1 MEKSYDYI
9 VIGSGFG
16 GSVSALRLAEK
27 GYSVLVIE
35 QGKRYRSADFP
46 KTNWN
51 LRKYLWVPG
60 LRMFGIQRLSF
71 YREASILTGIG
82 VGGGSLVYANTL
94 VIPPDE
100 FFSNPSWSE
109 FNNWKTILNPFYR
122 KAGFMLGRTHYD
134 KLNPED
140 KLLLDVAKDFG
151 CEETFDR
158 VDVGVYFGDTEQET
172 DPYFNGLGPKRKGCT
187 ECAGCMVGC
196 RENAKNSLDKN
207 YLYFAEDLGA
217 RILPETRA
225 EKIVFGNN
233 RYEIHTRSVTKPF
246 RINRNVF
253 KSGGVIIAGGSLGT
267 LDLLLKQKYKYK
279 TLPLLSDRLGEELRT
294 NSQTLC
300 AVSGAREKLNNGVAI
315 SSIINPDRD
324 THIEIVKYPDGSNAM
339 KWFFALS
346 VPGAKNP
353 FLRGIMLLYKTLIHP
368 VRFIKTVFNF
378 KWSTN
383 LVIFLVMQT
392 IDNCMKVEWKKGL
405 WKSGLKIRNTGEK
418 KVPAY
423 IDIGQQIMEKY
434 AERAG
439 GIAQNITLEVFLD
452 RPTTAHILGGCP
464 MSQDKG
470 SGVVNESFAVHEYP
484 NMFVI
489 DGSVI
494 QGNLGVNPSFTITA
508 LAEYAMAQIP
518 EKPGNT
524 VRPVEEE
531 VTFAKNRIDEK
542 RDHQGK

>member
-1 MEKSYDYI
+1 MEQSYDYI
-9 VIGSGFG
+9 VVGSGFG

-35 QGKRYRSADFP
+35 LGKRYEIKDFP

-60 LRMFGIQRLSF
+60 LRLFGIQKLAF

-100 FFSNPSWSE
+100 FFNNPSWNA
-109 FNNWKTILNPFYR
+109 FNDWKTVLEPFYY
-122 KAGFMLGRTHYD
+122 KAGIMLGRTHYD
-134 KLNPED
+134 KLNAED
-140 KLLLDVAKDFG
+140 QILLEVAKDFA

-158 VDVGVYFGDTEQET
+158 VDVGVYFGDTEQEK
-172 DPYFNGLGPKRKGCT
+172 DPYFHGLGPKRKGCT

-207 YLYFAEDLGA
+207 YLYFAEKLGVT
-217 RILPETRA
+217 ILPETRV
-225 EKIVFGNN
+225 EKIFSRNN
-233 RYEIHTRSVTKPF
+233 QYELHTRSVTKPF
-246 RINRNVF
+246 RKNRSVF
-253 KSGGVIIAGGSLGT
+253 TSRAVIVSGGSLGT
-267 LDLLLKQKYKYK
+267 LNLLLKQKYKYK
-279 TLPLLSDRLGEELRT
+279 TLPLLSERLGDDLRT

-300 AVSGAREKLNNGVAI
+300 AVSGAREKLNNGIAI

-346 VPGAKNP
+346 VPGARNS
-353 FLRGIMLLYKTLIHP
+353 LIRGFMLLYKTLTHP
-368 VRFIKTVFNF
+368 IQFLKTVFNF
-378 KWSTN
+378 NWSTN
-383 LVIFLVMQT
+383 LIIFLVMQT
-392 IDNCMKVEWKKGL
+392 IDNCMKVEWKRGL
-405 WKSGLKIRNTGEK
+405 FKKRMAIRNTVEK

-423 IDIGQQIMEKY
+423 IDIGQQVMEKY
-434 AERAG
+434 AEKAG
-439 GIAQNITLEVFLD
+439 GIAQNITLEVFLN

-464 MSQDKG
+464 MGRDKQ
-470 SGVVNESFAVHEYP
+470 SGVVNERFEVHGYP
-484 NMFVI
+484 NMLIV

-494 QGNLGVNPSFTITA
+494 QGNLGVNPSYTITA
-508 LAEYAMAQIP
+508 LAEYAMARIP
-518 EKPGNT
+518 EKPGNSI
-524 VRPVEEE
+524 RPIEEE
-531 VTFAKNRIDEK
+531 VNLAKNTTDEK
-542 RDHQGK
+542 RDQPDQ

>member
-1 MEKSYDYI
+1 MDQACDYI

-16 GSVSALRLAEK
+16 GSVTALRLAEK

-35 QGKRYRSADFP
+35 QGKRYGSGDFP

-60 LRMFGIQRLSF
+60 LRLFGIQKLSF

-100 FFSNPSWSE
+100 FFNNPSWNA
-109 FNNWKTILNPFYR
+109 FNDWKTVLEPFYH
-122 KAGFMLGRTHYD
+122 KAGVMLGRTHYD
-134 KLNPED
+134 KLNAED
-140 KLLLDVAKDFG
+140 QLLLEVAKDFA
-151 CEETFDR
+151 CEETFER
-158 VDVGVYFGDTEQET
+158 VDVGVYFGDTEQEK
-172 DPYFNGLGPKRKGCT
+172 DPYFHGLGPKRKGCT

-207 YLYFAEDLGA
+207 YLYFAEKLGV
-217 RILPETRA
+217 RILPETQV
-225 EKIVFGNN
+225 EKILYRNTQ
-233 RYEIHTRSVTKPF
+233 YEIHTRSVTKSF
-246 RINRNVF
+246 RKNRSVF
-253 KSGGVIIAGGSLGT
+253 TSRGIIVSGGSLGT
-267 LDLLLKQKYKYK
+267 LNLLLKQKHKYK
-279 TLPLLSDRLGEELRT
+279 TLPLLSERLGDELRT

-300 AVSGAREKLNNGVAI
+300 AVSGAREKLNNGIPI

-346 VPGAKNP
+346 VPGARNS
-353 FLRGIMLLYKTLIHP
+353 LIRGLMLLYKTLSHP
-368 VRFIKTVFNF
+368 VHFLKTVFNF
-378 KWSTN
+378 NWSTN

-392 IDNCMKVEWKKGL
+392 IDNCMKVEWKRGL
-405 WKSGLKIRNTGEK
+405 FKKRMAIRNTGEK

-423 IDIGQQIMEKY
+423 IDIGQQVMEKY
-434 AERAG
+434 AEKAG
-439 GIAQNITLEVFLD
+439 GIAQNITLEVFLN

-464 MSQDKG
+464 MGRDKQ
-470 SGVVNESFAVHEYP
+470 SGVVNERFEVHGYP
-484 NMFVI
+484 NMLII

-494 QGNLGVNPSFTITA
+494 QGNLGVNPSYTITA
-508 LAEYAMAQIP
+508 LAEYAMARIP
-518 EKPGNT
+518 EKPGNSI
-524 VRPVEEE
+524 RPIEEE
-531 VTFAKNRIDEK
+531 VTLAKNTTDEK
-542 RDHQGK
+542 RDQPYQ

>member
-1 MEKSYDYI
+1 MEESYDYT

-16 GSVSALRLAEK
+16 GSVAALRLAEK

-35 QGKRYRSADFP
+35 QGKRYNNADFP

-51 LRKYLWVPG
+51 LRKYLWISG
-60 LRMFGIQRLSF
+60 LRMFGIQKLSF
-71 YREASILTGIG
+71 YREASILTGVG

-100 FFSNPSWSE
+100 FFHNPSWNS
-109 FNNWKTILNPFYR
+109 FNDWKSVLEPFYH
-122 KAGFMLGRTHYD
+122 KAGIMLGRTHYD
-134 KLNPED
+134 KLNVED
-140 KLLLDVAKDFG
+140 KILLEVAKEFG

-158 VDVGVYFGDTEQET
+158 VDVGVYFGDTEHEK

-207 YLYFAEDLGA
+207 YLYFAEKLGV
-217 RILPETRA
+217 RVLSETRA
-225 EKIVFGNN
+225 EKIFLKND
-233 RYEIHTRSVTKPF
+233 RYEIHTHSVTKPF
-246 RINRNVF
+246 MKDRRLF
-253 KSGGVIIAGGSLGT
+253 KSTGVIVSGGSLGT
-267 LDLLLKQKYKYK
+267 LNLLLKQKYKYK
-279 TLPLLSDRLGEELRT
+279 TLPLLSERLGEELRT

-300 AVSGAREKLNNGVAI
+300 AVSGAREKMNNGISI

-339 KWFFALS
+339 KWFFALAI
-346 VPGAKNP
+346 PGARNS
-353 FLRGIMLLYKTLIHP
+353 LIRGLMLLYKTLTHP
-368 VRFIKTVFNF
+368 VNFLKTVFNF

-392 IDNCMKVEWKKGL
+392 IDNCMKVEWKRGL
-405 WKSGLKIRNTGEK
+405 MKKRMAIRNTGEK

-423 IDIGQQIMEKY
+423 IDIGQQVMEKY
-434 AERAG
+434 AEKAG

-464 MSQDKG
+464 MGKDSQ
-470 SGVVNESFAVHEYP
+470 SGVVNERFEVHGYP
-484 NMFVI
+484 NMLIV

-494 QGNLGVNPSFTITA
+494 QGNLGVNPSYTITA
-508 LAEYAMAQIP
+508 MAEYALSRIP

-524 VRPVEEE
+524 IRPVEKE
-531 VTFAKNRIDEK
+531 VILAKKRANEK
-542 RDHQGK
+542 RDHSDQ